1 MSDPVPDTNPSSRWF
16 WVGLIVLLAVA
27 SIIFFLNAD
36 GDEEIETIP
45 DSAITTQEER
55 LNTDL
60 TSDTAEGLEQVR
72 GADAENVQAVES
84 TTETQT
90 GVTDLTEPPTE

>member
-16 WVGLIVLLAVA
+16 WVGMIVLLAVA

-45 DSAITTQEER
+45 DNAITTQEER

-72 GADAENVQAVES
+72 GADAGDVRALENQ
-84 TTETQT
+84 TETQT
-90 GVTDLTEPPTE
+90 ASDDLTEAPAQ

>member
-1 MSDPVPDTNPSSRWF
+1 MSDPVPDTKPSSRWF
-16 WVGLIVLLAVA
+16 WVGMIVLLAVA

-45 DSAITTQEER
+45 DNAITTQEER

-72 GADAENVQAVES
+72 GADAGNVRALENQ
-84 TTETQT
+84 TETQT
-90 GVTDLTEPPTE
+90 ASDDLTEAPAQ

>member
-1 MSDPVPDTNPSSRWF
+1 MSDPVPDTKPSSRWF
-16 WVGLIVLLAVA
+16 WVGMIVLLAVA
-27 SIIFFLNAD
+27 SVIFFLNAD

-60 TSDTAEGLEQVR
+60 TSDTAEALEQVR
-72 GADAENVQAVES
+72 GATAEDVQALENQ
-84 TTETQT
+84 TETQT
-90 GVTDLTEPPTE
+90 GSDDLTEAPTQ

>member
-1 MSDPVPDTNPSSRWF
+1 MSDPVPDTKPSSRWF
-16 WVGLIVLLAVA
+16 WVGMIVLLAVA
-27 SIIFFLNAD
+27 SVIFFLNAD

-60 TSDTAEGLEQVR
+60 TSDTAEALEQVR
-72 GADAENVQAVES
+72 GADAADVEALENE
-84 TTETQT
+84 TETQT
-90 GVTDLTEPPTE
+90 GSTELTEPPAQ

>member
-72 GADAENVQAVES
+72 GATAEDVQALENQ
-84 TTETQT
+84 TETQT
-90 GVTDLTEPPTE
+90 GSDDLTEAPAQ

>member
-1 MSDPVPDTNPSSRWF
+1 MSDPVPDTKPSSRWF
-16 WVGLIVLLAVA
+16 WVGMIVLLAVA
-27 SIIFFLNAD
+27 SIIFFRNAD

-45 DSAITTQEER
+45 DNAITTQEER

-72 GADAENVQAVES
+72 GADAGDVQAVENQ
-84 TTETQT
+84 TETQT
-90 GVTDLTEPPTE
+90 ASDDLTEAPAQ